1 MKASFD
7 YRTLAR
13 ESLRENWH
21 SFALVA
27 LVFHAISCLSGTF
40 SFIKLFGYYSDL
52 FLSRGITFAFI
63 ILVAS
68 PLEFAFFILC
78 LRNVRK
84 NENQQSLVSGL
95 FSIFAEKYEQS
106 VIAMFV
112 IALLELLLGA
122 VTLGIGA
129 VILSL
134 AYAMV
139 PFIYEDDPSL
149 DFRDALRI
157 SREMM
162 YGHKVDLFMLYLSFI
177 GWFLV
182 GIMTCGIGMLWVY
195 PYMVTAVA
203 HFYEDV
209 KTEFLSRTDQN
220 NNEE

>member
-21 SFALVA
+21 SFAIVA
-27 LVFHAISCLSGTF
+27 LVFYAISCLSGTSSIF
-40 SFIKLFGYYSDL
+40 KVLGYHDL
-52 FLSRGITFAFI
+52 FLSNGLTFAFI

-195 PYMVTAVA
+195 PYVVTAVA

>member
-1 MKASFD
+1 MKLFAE
-7 YRTLAR
+7 YRALAR

-21 SFALVA
+21 SFAIVTLI
-27 LVFHAISCLSGTF
+27 FYAISCLSGT
-40 SFIKLFGYYSDL
+40 SYLIKMFGYYSDL
-52 FLSRGITFAFI
+52 FLSRGITFAFV
-63 ILVAS
+63 ILIAS

-84 NENQQSLVSGL
+84 NQNTQSLISSW

-122 VTLGIGA
+122 ITLGIGA
-129 VILSL
+129 IVLSM

-139 PFIYEDDPSL
+139 PFIYEDEPSL

-162 YGHKVDLFMLYLSFI
+162 YGHKVDLLLLYLSFI

-182 GIMTCGIGMLWVY
+182 GIMTCGVGMLWVY
-195 PYMVTAVA
+195 PYVVTAVA

-209 KTEFLSRTDQN
+209 KTEFLSRTDKAI
-220 NNEE
+220 NEE